1 VNVWQ
6 HKSTINAPA
15 TKAQRARIDALVK
28 ALGRKQATLHI
39 GPCDTPGAYAIGI
52 TFDSQ
57 SFASRVNR
65 DEQCGILFHDGYIV
79 WGSRDDLLREKPL
92 VDKWAQHI
100 GVHVAP
106 EYETVQWSR
115 EAAAA

>member
-1 VNVWQ
+1 M
-6 HKSTINAPA
+6 
-15 TKAQRARIDALVK
+15 
-28 ALGRKQATLHI
+28 
-39 GPCDTPGAYAIGI
+39 
-52 TFDSQ
+52 
-57 SFASRVNR
+57 
-65 DEQCGILFHDGYIV
+65 CGILFHDGYVV
-79 WGSRDDLLREKPL
+79 WGTRDELLRETPL